1 MLLKIKHSTQKMQ
14 KVNRKYSDVYTLIQ
28 INQYN
33 TDRKNLEKKMLIKK
47 MPDARYRMLVAK
59 SREQIITLKSG
70 TEGKHVTTCD
80 YKTFTIEII
89 DGDIKE
95 KE

>member
-1 MLLKIKHSTQKMQ
+1 MQ
-14 KVNRKYSDVYTLIQ
+14 KVNRKYPDVYTLIQ

-70 TEGKHVTTCD
+70 TEGKYVTTCD